1 MGWPAEHCSQSR
13 ERHWPPAQRG
23 VVCTGSLHRLRAPPA
38 SRLAHLRKSLDFPAT
53 PSRRYVL
60 PSPEV
65 PTAQYPQ
72 EASQAD
78 RLIPSWNKSARV
90 ACHQGSSLHTHTE
103 GPYSFAEALRAMA
116 TEVFL
121 LLLLSTLLILSSPS
135 PPKKTSFQVCSL
147 LTRTVKWLP
156 SLLPRRLRVDG
167 GPGWTIPINPSW
179 PCPSQSHPQTEL
191 AAGDS
196 ETNQLGPSEHLE
208 HACHI
213 SSGHRP
219 TPLGAGRGHW
229 EVNYLPQIEQ
239 EATGAAL
246 Q

>member
-121 LLLLSTLLILSSPS
+121 LLLLSTLLIPLFTKSPQENKLSSVLLADQDSQVAAQPPS
-135 PPKKTSFQVCSL
+135 QKTSGGWRPWLDHPYQPL
-147 LTRTVKWLP
+147 LAVPKPEPP
-156 SLLPRRLRVDG
+156 SDR
-167 GPGWTIPINPSW
+167 
-179 PCPSQSHPQTEL
+179 
-191 AAGDS
+191 AGCWG
-196 ETNQLGPSEHLE
+196 Q
-208 HACHI
+208 
-213 SSGHRP
+213 
-219 TPLGAGRGHW
+219 
-229 EVNYLPQIEQ
+229 
-239 EATGAAL
+239 
-246 Q
+246 